1 MNRMKGSSISRQEET
16 ADSLV
21 WKWTIT
27 RWTLD
32 LSHQTVK
39 DTEHLGEHWRL
50 RLIFPIFKLLQLFL
64 HCQAKSLPAVPPG
77 KPLLSFS
84 SKENSSVFS
93 HKQELGKHSTHVS
106 LLEKHL
112 KKEDKWWES
121 PGGPVVKDP
130 PPSAWGIGSV
140 PGQGARI
147 PHSPQPEKPKHKKE
161 AMW

>member
-39 DTEHLGEHWRL
+39 EAEHLGEHWGL
-50 RLIFPIFKLLQLFL
+50 RLIFPIFKLLHL
-64 HCQAKSLPAVPPG
+64 SLALAGQVFTSSATW
-77 KPLLSFS
+77 KPLISFS
-84 SKENSSVFS
+84 RKENSRVFS

-130 PPSAWGIGSV
+130 PSSAWGVGSV
-140 PGQGARI
+140 PGQGAKI

-161 AMW
+161 AVW